1 MKQSNYTISVPS
13 VWLPEE
19 VSSPTKGTITTTNTT
34 NNGWTIIDNSG
45 IIFERMKLK
54 LEIKEEDDMYKP
66 VKVIFNPPYTICYF
80 ADGTKTIAKCMEED
94 WFVEE
99 IGVMA
104 CIAKKVLGSR
114 GSFRRLVK
122 DAHRTHAK

>member
-1 MKQSNYTISVPS
+1 MESSNYTISIPT
-13 VWLPEE
+13 VWLPETITRAE
-19 VSSPTKGTITTTNTT
+19 ATITTSNTT
-34 NNGWTIIDNSG
+34 NDTWTIIDDSG
-45 IIFERMKLK
+45 IIIKDVKLK
-54 LEIKEEDDMYKP
+54 LRMKKDSEMYKP

-94 WFVEE
+94 WFIEE

-104 CIAKKVLGSR
+104 CITKKVLGSR

-122 DAHRTHAK
+122 DAHRQNKE